1 MQSTNLQ
8 LFDKKE
14 ENNYSGIKP
23 VWEIDTPFKCPV
35 IGTCLSV
42 QDLKKILKKVG
53 TCIKHLNAYQV
64 HRTVMENMGSENK
77 VSRKVDANLKHKFRK
92 ELSEFGSL
100 EESEFEAA
108 WKLHFEKGNIFAL
121 LWIAAT
127 RSDLSEQCLE
137 QVFGDIHMLS
147 HQNVNDACTHKQ
159 QLARQQEANKRLA
172 EKIERARS
180 LARRFKKERDILE
193 GGFNEVHGA
202 YETLKREKAQ
212 IQERLSDSGENRLV
226 CDLRVENSKLQVM
239 VKKYEQEILNYSH
252 KIQFLEDQN
261 RKLMSHLERQQDLNG
276 ELKKEVKKMA
286 HQMSSLNQCDEQCP
300 AFDLCAKRIL
310 IVGGITKL
318 KAYYRELIE
327 DRGGIFEYHD
337 GYMNGGKRGL
347 EGRVRRSDIILCPV
361 KCNSH
366 NACLSLK
373 KLCQKHNKPVQMLS
387 NASLNAISQALS
399 KNVATS
405 CS

>member
-8 LFDKKE
+8 LFDKNKK
-14 ENNYSGIKP
+14 NNYSGIKP
-23 VWEIDTPFKCPV
+23 VWEIDTPFKCAV

-108 WKLHFEKGNIFAL
+108 WKLHFEKGNISAL

-172 EKIERARS
+172 EKIERARR
-180 LARRFKKERDILE
+180 LARRFKKERDTLE

-212 IQERLSDSGENRLV
+212 IQEGLSGSEQNKLV
-226 CDLRVENSKLQVM
+226 CDLRAENSKLQAM
-239 VKKYEQEILNYSH
+239 VKEYEEEILNYTH
-252 KIQFLEDQN
+252 KIELLKDQN
-261 RKLMSHLERQQDLNG
+261 TKLVCDLKMQQRLNQ
-276 ELKKEVKKMA
+276 ELKKQVDKMVE
-286 HQMSSLNQCDEQCP
+286 QMSSLNQCNEQCP
-300 AFDLCAKRIL
+300 AFDLCARRIL

-318 KAYYRELIE
+318 QAYYRKLIE
-327 DRGGIFEYHD
+327 ERGGIFEYHD

-361 KCNSH
+361 NCNSH

-373 KLCQKHNKPVQMLS
+373 KLCQKLNKPVQMLS
-387 NASLNAISQALS
+387 SASLNAISQALS
-399 KNVATS
+399 KNIGTS
-405 CS
+405 